1 MQRTDRNRSI
11 PSNIISYLIII
22 AISVLL
28 LYVGNKTATRGL
40 FLFDDEYAQEV
51 VKATVQEIESRDVES
66 FYLDENTTIDNITII
81 FRANVVSGAYKG
93 ESVTAMQTIDSF
105 AAGNAVEVNK
115 GDKVLLIKSDVDE
128 AEWYFSDY
136 LRSDSLLIF
145 GLLFV
150 IALLIFGR
158 KKGFNTIL
166 SLAFTCASIFLV
178 FIPAILSGKN
188 IYLWSILICVYS
200 VLMTFLV
207 VNGLS
212 KKTFAASIG
221 SLCGIAVTG
230 LLTVIMDKV
239 LSLTGLL
246 DEESVYL
253 TYLPTEHPIDLRAII
268 FAAIIIGAMG
278 AIMDVAMS
286 IASSLWEVHEESRSP
301 SRKSIVRSGLNIGR
315 DVLGTMANTLIL
327 AYIGSSLSVV
337 LLLSVYSSSLLG
349 LLNREMIV
357 VEILQ
362 ALVGSFGLLFT
373 MPFTSLVCAMI
384 YIRNREISPR
394 SNSLNP

>member
-1 MQRTDRNRSI
+1 MQRTESKNSTLYRVI
-11 PSNIISYLIII
+11 TYLIIV
-22 AISVLL
+22 AVSALL
-28 LYVGNKTATRGL
+28 LYAGNKAATKGL
-40 FLFDDEYAQEV
+40 TLFDDEYAQEV
-51 VKATVQEIESRDVES
+51 VKAIVEEIESRDVES
-66 FYLDENTTIDNITII
+66 FYLDENTTIDNVSIV
-81 FRANVVSGAYKG
+81 FRAKVESGTYKG
-93 ESVTAMQTIDSF
+93 KTVAAMQTIDSF
-105 AAGNAVEVNK
+105 SVKNTVEVK
-115 GDKVLLIKSDVDE
+115 QGDKVLLIKSDMEE

-136 LRSDSLLIF
+136 LRTDSLFIF
-145 GLLFV
+145 GLLF
-150 IALLIFGR
+150 ILALIIFGR
-158 KKGFNTIL
+158 KKGFNTII
-166 SLAFTCASIFLV
+166 SLAFTCAAIFMV
-178 FIPAILSGKN
+178 FIPAILSGRN

-230 LLTVIMDKV
+230 LLTVIMDRV

-246 DEESVYL
+246 DEESIYL
-253 TYLPTEHPIDLRAII
+253 TYLPTENPVDLKAII

-286 IASSLWEVHEESRSP
+286 IASALWEIREESQSP
-301 SRKSIVRSGLNIGR
+301 TYKSIIRSGLNIGR

-337 LLLSVYSSSLLG
+337 LLLSVYSTSLLG

-373 MPFTSLVCAMI
+373 MPFTSLICAFL
-384 YIRNREISPR
+384 YIRSKETSAHRDFIE
-394 SNSLNP
+394 

>member
-1 MQRTDRNRSI
+1 MQRSDSKRYTSYR
-11 PSNIISYLIII
+11 IITYLIIV
-22 AISVLL
+22 AVSALL
-28 LYVGNKTATRGL
+28 LYVGNKAATQGL
-40 FLFDDEYAQEV
+40 TLFDDEYAQEV
-51 VKATVQEIESRDVES
+51 VKATVEEIESRDVES
-66 FYLDENTTIDNITII
+66 FYLDENTTIDNISIV
-81 FRANVVSGAYKG
+81 FRAKVKSGAYKG
-93 ESVTAMQTIDSF
+93 KTVAAMQTIDSF
-105 AAGNAVEVNK
+105 SVKNTVEVK
-115 GDKVLLIKSDVDE
+115 QGDKILLIKSDLEE
-128 AEWYFSDY
+128 AEWYFSDFV
-136 LRSDSLLIF
+136 RTDSLLIF
-145 GLLFV
+145 GLLF
-150 IALLIFGR
+150 ILALLIFGR

-166 SLAFTCASIFLV
+166 SLVFTCAAIFWV
-178 FIPAILSGKN
+178 FIPAILSGRN

-207 VNGLS
+207 VNGIS

-230 LLTVIMDKV
+230 LLTVIMDRV

-246 DEESVYL
+246 DEESIYL
-253 TYLPTEHPIDLRAII
+253 TYLPTENPVDLRAII

-286 IASSLWEVHEESRSP
+286 IASSLWEIREESQSP
-301 SRKSIVRSGLNIGR
+301 TYKSIIRSGLNIGR

-337 LLLSVYSSSLLG
+337 LLLSVYSTSLLG

-373 MPFTSLVCAMI
+373 MPFTSLICAFL
-384 YIRNREISPR
+384 YIRSKETPARRVI
-394 SNSLNP
+394 